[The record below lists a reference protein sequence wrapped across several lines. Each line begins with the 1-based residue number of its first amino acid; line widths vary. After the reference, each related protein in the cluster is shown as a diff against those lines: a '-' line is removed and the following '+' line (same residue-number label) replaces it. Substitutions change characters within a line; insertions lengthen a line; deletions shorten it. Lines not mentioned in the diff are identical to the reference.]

1 MTAGETAQIFGQSP
15 SRYLGQEQVWQC
27 TFESCWNQVDE
38 ATSCGFNSRPALQFP
53 TGHGAVMK
61 TLTARSLDSTCTV
74 QWRLPESRVTYCCR
88 ADKSLTVGSYGQ
100 QQVNYSTYEGCRMTT
115 KTIQLY
121 LAELDCSIEATV
133 NYTEPQWENEFPV
146 FSSVQIEKQE
156 VTITSKF
163 QNNQL
168 RKLI

>member
-1 MTAGETAQIFGQSP
+1 
-15 SRYLGQEQVWQC
+15 
-27 TFESCWNQVDE
+27 
-38 ATSCGFNSRPALQFP
+38 
-53 TGHGAVMK
+53 
-61 TLTARSLDSTCTV
+61 
-74 QWRLPESRVTYCCR
+74 
-88 ADKSLTVGSYGQ
+88 
-100 QQVNYSTYEGCRMTT
+100 MTT